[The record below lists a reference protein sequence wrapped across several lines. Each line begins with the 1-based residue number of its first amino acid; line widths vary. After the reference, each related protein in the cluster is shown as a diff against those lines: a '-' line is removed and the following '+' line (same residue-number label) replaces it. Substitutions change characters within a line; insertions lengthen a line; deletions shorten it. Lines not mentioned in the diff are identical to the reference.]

1 MTIEVPPTPQPQQPN
16 PDDWNLPGTGN
27 YFTEQIRLIR
37 ILRLG
42 ATVVA
47 VVALCFL
54 LWALTATILSFTK
67 QIDKATPNVNLKEL
81 VTAAEK
87 AKAVVSPSSAVAP
100 GSQTTST
107 APVGDASAAPG
118 AGVVKP
124 VSLTTAV
131 TVDISSIGNSIVAV
145 VSILVIAIAVLAI
158 SLLRTTYTLS
168 VDSVRGK
175 PMGTTSGVDTS
186 FPIPGAELVKA
197 IGEAL
202 ATVLKGI
209 PNR

>member
-1 MTIEVPPTPQPQQPN
+1 MTTVLPPPPQPQQPN
-16 PDDWNLPGTGN
+16 PEDWNLPGTGN
-27 YFTEQIRLIR
+27 YFTQQIRSIR
-37 ILRLG
+37 RLRFW

-67 QIDKATPNVNLKEL
+67 QIDKATPDVNLKEL
-81 VTAAEK
+81 VTAAQKDK
-87 AKAVVSPSSAVAP
+87 AAPPSSSVVAP
-100 GSQTTST
+100 GSQTSSS
-107 APVGDASAAPG
+107 APVTEASAQPPSGLA
-118 AGVVKP
+118 KP
-124 VSLTTAV
+124 VSVTTAV

-145 VSILVIAIAVLAI
+145 VSILVVAIAVLAI

-175 PMGTTSGVDTS
+175 PAGSTAGVDTS
-186 FPIPGAELVKA
+186 LPIPGAELVKA